1 MPDSACPRTRV
12 GTYDP
17 SVVPDTGGIPDAEGE
32 AIERAD
38 AALGRGEVQ
47 LARDELSS
55 AIRTYTAAG
64 HHRLAALACARMGS
78 LVDTFIGNRAVART
92 WYARASRLLEEE
104 PDCVEQG
111 WVAVASVGCDVD
123 DPAVLR
129 AKAEFALERARQ
141 FGDVN
146 LEAKA
151 LADLGLARVQSGE
164 IAAGMDTLDEAMAL
178 WCGPADDHN
187 TGCMAVCSF
196 FTACYYA
203 ADYERVRTW
212 VDDLRRIGLIGDA
225 PGNQVFLSSH
235 CDSVQATA
243 LMELGRWTEADALL
257 RRSVAQFE
265 SCMPMPSWHPA
276 IALADL
282 RVRQGLFAEAE
293 ALLLG
298 KDSDIQA
305 LLPAAQLHLARGDL
319 ELAAATARRGL
330 RMVGADR
337 LRAATL
343 WGVLA
348 DAELRAG
355 RRDAAADACREMQE
369 CALDLDVPCL
379 RARASAVRARLL
391 AGEGDSAAAITAMEQ
406 AVDLVPP
413 SGFPV
418 LRAELTLDLV
428 RLHEQVGNR
437 AAARVEAGQAA
448 SFLAGLDVTLTAED
462 RALLQ
467 QFADRSRGSAVVTA
481 TLARG
486 EHPWVAAS
494 DGPRVR
500 LQATKGLRYL
510 AELIASPG
518 VERHVLDLVDRV
530 EGVASGGPDRHG
542 LGDAGPFL
550 DATARASYR
559 RHIEQF
565 RSEIED
571 ALAVG
576 AADRA
581 VLLQDE
587 CDHLV
592 AQLAAA
598 FGLTGRSRV
607 ASSAAERARLNVTRS
622 LRTAIARIRA
632 EVPDA
637 GDVLDRR
644 IRTGLYCAYEP
655 DQADP
660 VHWVVQP

>member
-1 MPDSACPRTRV
+1 MPE
-12 GTYDP
+12 
-17 SVVPDTGGIPDAEGE
+17 TGGIPDAEGA

-38 AALGRGEVQ
+38 AALVRGEIQ
-47 LARDELSS
+47 LARDELAT
-55 AIRTYTAAG
+55 AIRAYTAAG
-64 HHRLAALACARMGS
+64 RTRLAALACARMGS
-78 LVDTFIGNRAVART
+78 VVDSFFGNRTAART
-92 WYARASRLLEEE
+92 WYARAFRLLADE

-111 WVAVASVGCDVD
+111 WVALASLGCDVD

-129 AKAEFALERARQ
+129 ARAELALERARR

-164 IAAGMDTLDEAMAL
+164 ISAGMDTLDEAMAL

-187 TGCMAVCSF
+187 TGSMAVCSF

-225 PGNQVFLSSH
+225 PGTQVFLRSH

-282 RVRQGLFAEAE
+282 RVRQGRLAEAE

-298 KDSDIQA
+298 KDNHIQA

-319 ELAAATARRGL
+319 ELAAATARRGV
-330 RMVGADR
+330 RMLGTDR
-337 LRAATL
+337 LRAAAL

-348 DAELRAG
+348 EAELRAG
-355 RRDAAADACREMQE
+355 RLEGAADACREMQAR
-369 CALDLDVPCL
+369 ALDLNIPCL
-379 RARASAVRARLL
+379 RARASAVGARLL
-391 AGEGDSAAAITAMEQ
+391 AGEGDIAAAITAMEQ
-406 AVDLVPP
+406 AVDTLPP

-418 LRAELTLDLV
+418 LRVELTLELV
-428 RLHEQVGNR
+428 RLHAQGGNR

-448 SFLAGLDVTLTAED
+448 SFLAGFDVTLTADD

-467 QFADRSRGSAVVTA
+467 QFASGSRPADVVTA

-486 EHPWVAAS
+486 EHPWVAVQ

-500 LQATKGLRYL
+500 LPATKGLRYL
-510 AELIASPG
+510 AELVASPG

-530 EGVASGGPDRHG
+530 EGIAVDGPDRHR
-542 LGDAGPFL
+542 LGAAGQLL
-550 DATARASYR
+550 DAPARTAYR
-559 RHIEQF
+559 RRIEEL
-565 RSEIED
+565 RSEIEE

-576 AADRA
+576 ADDRA
-581 VLLQDE
+581 AVLQDE
-587 CDHLV
+587 CDQFV

-598 FGLTGRSRV
+598 FGLSGRSRV
-607 ASSAAERARLNVTRS
+607 ASSAAERARLNITRS
-622 LRTAIARIRA
+622 VRAAIARIRA
-632 EVPDA
+632 ELPDA
-637 GDVLDRR
+637 GGVLDRR
-644 IRTGLYCAYEP
+644 VRTGLYCAYEP

-660 VHWVVQP
+660 VRWIVQP